1 MQNVN
6 QYVLQGRLRMSN
18 ISETLKKELNELK
31 QTELNIQ
38 KKKDE
43 LVSLI
48 DSHLESVK
56 KERMQAEKIYKSLI
70 RR

>member
-1 MQNVN
+1 
-6 QYVLQGRLRMSN
+6 MSN
-18 ISETLKKELNELK
+18 VSKTLKQEIKELK
-31 QTELNIQ
+31 QTEVNIQ

-43 LVSLI
+43 LVSAI
-48 DSHLESVK
+48 DNHLESVK

>member
-1 MQNVN
+1 
-6 QYVLQGRLRMSN
+6 MSN
-18 ISETLKKELNELK
+18 ISKTLEKELKELK

-56 KERMQAEKIYKSLI
+56 KERIQAGQIYNSLI

>member
-1 MQNVN
+1 
-6 QYVLQGRLRMSN
+6 MSN
-18 ISETLKKELNELK
+18 VSKTLEKELRELK

-48 DSHLESVK
+48 DNHLESVK
-56 KERMQAEKIYKSLI
+56 KERERTEQIYKSLI

>member
-1 MQNVN
+1 MSSVSKT
-6 QYVLQGRLRMSN
+6 LERELR
-18 ISETLKKELNELK
+18 ELK
-31 QTELNIQ
+31 QTEVNIQ

-43 LVSLI
+43 LVSAI
-48 DSHLESVK
+48 DNHLESVK

>member
-1 MQNVN
+1 
-6 QYVLQGRLRMSN
+6 MS
-18 ISETLKKELNELK
+18 SVSKTLEKELRELK
-31 QTELNIQ
+31 QTEVNIQ

-43 LVSLI
+43 LVSAI
-48 DSHLESVK
+48 DNHLESVK

>member
-1 MQNVN
+1 
-6 QYVLQGRLRMSN
+6 MSN
-18 ISETLKKELNELK
+18 VSKTLEKELKELR

-43 LVSLI
+43 IVSLI
-48 DSHLESVK
+48 DTRLESVK
-56 KERMQAEKIYKSLI
+56 KEREQAEKIYKSII

>member
-1 MQNVN
+1 
-6 QYVLQGRLRMSN
+6 MSN
-18 ISETLKKELNELK
+18 VSATLEKELRELK

-43 LVSLI
+43 LVSAI
-48 DSHLESVK
+48 DNHLESVK
-56 KERMQAEKIYKSLI
+56 KERMQAEKINKSRI

>member
-1 MQNVN
+1 
-6 QYVLQGRLRMSN
+6 MSN
-18 ISETLKKELNELK
+18 VSETLKQEIKELK
-31 QTELNIQ
+31 QTEVNIQ

-43 LVSLI
+43 LVSAI
-48 DSHLESVK
+48 DNHLESVK

>member
-1 MQNVN
+1 
-6 QYVLQGRLRMSN
+6 MSN
-18 ISETLKKELNELK
+18 VSKTLEKELKELK

-48 DSHLESVK
+48 DNHLESVK
-56 KERMQAEKIYKSLI
+56 KERVQAEEIYKSLI

>member
-1 MQNVN
+1 
-6 QYVLQGRLRMSN
+6 MSN
-18 ISETLKKELNELK
+18 VSKTLEKELRELK

-56 KERMQAEKIYKSLI
+56 KERIKCEKVYNSIIK
-70 RR
+70 

>member
-1 MQNVN
+1 
-6 QYVLQGRLRMSN
+6 MSN
-18 ISETLKKELNELK
+18 ISKTLKKELNELK

-56 KERMQAEKIYKSLI
+56 KERMQAEKIYKSLV

>member
-1 MQNVN
+1 
-6 QYVLQGRLRMSN
+6 MSN

>member
-1 MQNVN
+1 
-6 QYVLQGRLRMSN
+6 MSN
-18 ISETLKKELNELK
+18 VSKTLEKELRELK
-31 QTELNIQ
+31 QTEVNIQ

-43 LVSLI
+43 LVSAI
-48 DSHLESVK
+48 DNHLESVK

>member
-1 MQNVN
+1 
-6 QYVLQGRLRMSN
+6 MSN
-18 ISETLKKELNELK
+18 ISATLEKELKELK
-31 QTELNIQ
+31 QTEVNIQ

-48 DSHLESVK
+48 DNHLESVK

>member
-1 MQNVN
+1 
-6 QYVLQGRLRMSN
+6 MSN
-18 ISETLKKELNELK
+18 VSKTLEKELKELK

-38 KKKDE
+38 KKRDE

-56 KERMQAEKIYKSLI
+56 KERVKCMEIYNSIIK
-70 RR
+70 

>member
-1 MQNVN
+1 
-6 QYVLQGRLRMSN
+6 MSN
-18 ISETLKKELNELK
+18 ISETLKKELKELK

-38 KKKDE
+38 KKKEE

-56 KERMQAEKIYKSLI
+56 KERMQAEKIYRSLI

>member
-1 MQNVN
+1 
-6 QYVLQGRLRMSN
+6 MSN
-18 ISETLKKELNELK
+18 ISETLKKELKELK

-38 KKKDE
+38 KKKEE

>member
-1 MQNVN
+1 
-6 QYVLQGRLRMSN
+6 MSN
-18 ISETLKKELNELK
+18 VSKTLEKKLKELK

-48 DSHLESVK
+48 DNRLESVK
-56 KERMQAEKIYKSLI
+56 KERMQAVKIYTSLI
-70 RR
+70 R

>member
-1 MQNVN
+1 MKEIKKR
-6 QYVLQGRLRMSN
+6 RLRMSN
-18 ISETLKKELNELK
+18 VSKTLEKELRELK

-48 DSHLESVK
+48 DNHLESVK
-56 KERMQAEKIYKSLI
+56 KERERTEQIYKSLI